1 MGSNFLRRTSAC
13 EVLMPRR
20 CRKLCSRAVAVV
32 ATAACTVV
40 ARPDGASAHVGQA
53 GGVSVS
59 ALVLAGVAVVLCV
72 AGMVVASRRKRR
84 PGLALFVAGIVG
96 LTLAGADF
104 YVDQA
109 PASSPAVVRIVEP
122 TWGAKVPQRFDVSV
136 QLDNAVLV
144 PMDRTSGTPQ
154 EGHLHL
160 FANGRAVGMYS
171 ETRFPVEL
179 PPGRYVLQVE
189 FTGVDHLSFSPPVAD
204 TVEVEVVQ
212 PNQGTSGV
220 QG

>member
-1 MGSNFLRRTSAC
+1 MPIRSRTLS
-13 EVLMPRR
+13 
-20 CRKLCSRAVAVV
+20 SRVAVV
-32 ATAACTVV
+32 TAAATYMVV
-40 ARPDGASAHVGQA
+40 VWADGANAHMGQA
-53 GGVSVS
+53 RGVSLS
-59 ALVLAGVAVVLCV
+59 ALILAGVAVILCV
-72 AGMVVASRRKRR
+72 AGMALASRKKRR
-84 PGLALFVAGIVG
+84 PGLVLFVAGIVG

-109 PASSPAVVRIVEP
+109 PVSSPAVVRIVEP
-122 TWGAKVPQRFDVSV
+122 TWGAKVPQRFDVAV
-136 QLDNAVLV
+136 QLDNGVLV
-144 PMDRTSGTPQ
+144 PMDRTSGSPE

-179 PPGRYVLQVE
+179 APGRYVLQVE

-212 PNQGTSGV
+212 ANQNSAGV
-220 QG
+220 